1 MRPSPDSSIPP
12 TSRAWSLPPHCPPP
26 PSDGRIY
33 ILLPRTVSRTHLVYC
48 PHHIAAP
55 KAYRTVSP
63 SKQPSRI
70 CARRQIEVV
79 RTYIPNIKWNGTP
92 LHGLADNPRGD
103 SRTRTHNT
111 PSLRSIY
118 GNRVHGSRGTR
129 VQQHTHSMATRSFK
143 RRRRIYRSTVLC
155 SSVARSATTYRSCV
169 RPSPARPRR
178 KEPTPPLC
186 IIMVTTWLMYKDLE
200 AYSASRTSER
210 RLYTYTIG
218 IAAVPHRMLV

>member
-103 SRTRTHNT
+103 SRTRT
-111 PSLRSIY
+111 
-118 GNRVHGSRGTR
+118 
-129 VQQHTHSMATRSFK
+129 QHARPLSARYTVTV
-143 RRRRIYRSTVLC
+143 YTVLGARVC
-155 SSVARSATTYRSCV
+155 SNTHTAWLHAPLKDVVGSIALLYYVVVLLGLPLHTVAVYAPVPRGQDGKNPPRPCV
-169 RPSPARPRR
+169 
-178 KEPTPPLC
+178 
-186 IIMVTTWLMYKDLE
+186 
-200 AYSASRTSER
+200 
-210 RLYTYTIG
+210 
-218 IAAVPHRMLV
+218 